1 MGRETRHSSGIGRF
15 FCWSLLVLPVQCCSE
30 LGGGGAGSNAT
41 DMYIWRGAYIHY
53 NTLVL

>member
-30 LGGGGAGSNAT
+30 LGGGGGGGAGSNAT
-41 DMYIWRGAYIHY
+41 DMIYMKKCIH
-53 NTLVL
+53 TL